1 MTPATDQGRPAPVP
15 EGWTEPPAGSARP
28 LDLRALWNV
37 LWRRKALLAVSVLLA
52 LGAGAVYLKRQ
63 VPLYTASAEI
73 MLTGREETV
82 VNLHEVVENLN
93 GHDRNLASNELRI
106 IASQRLIGQVI
117 DRLRLD
123 RDPEFNATLAPSGR
137 LDAGTEDL
145 ETALRAGLLGTLLD
159 PLLGPETQEIVDEA
173 SRTRRERL
181 AVERAFR
188 DRLAVWGIPRT
199 QSIGIAF
206 TSDDP
211 VKAALIAN
219 TLADLYIVDQ
229 LETKFEATQRA
240 SAWLSRRIDG
250 LKQKVRNA
258 EAAVEAFKARQ
269 SIGPGQGSDV
279 TRQQIA
285 ELNARLIAARAARA
299 EAEARFAQV
308 ETRARTGGAAA
319 AADVVSSALI
329 LTLRTNLSE
338 LRRRA
343 AELGQT
349 YGAKHPNMINIRAEI
364 RDAES
369 AIAAEVQKTIEG
381 LRNDVAVAR
390 ARERTL
396 ADGVAE
402 LEDRS
407 VTLSR
412 ASVELRQLEREAEAD
427 RLIYE
432 TFLNRFRETSEQEDL
447 QTADARLLARATPP
461 LTPSAPNRRKLL
473 AFAGAGGT
481 GLGLGLVLLMEL
493 LANTFRA
500 ASEVADRTGRPVL
513 STLPRFG
520 HRRGRKRRRA
530 VLDYVREKPNSALA
544 EAVRRLRTALFLSD
558 IDTPPRVVMVTSSV
572 PGEGKSTTALLL
584 AHMSLQMNKTAI
596 VVDCDIRRPTLSE
609 TFGIESKG
617 GLLSVLEGGIALE
630 EAVTVDAE
638 SGLHVLPTAEAIP
651 QAADVLS
658 SARFRQLI
666 AALRERYDLVILDTP
681 PVLPVSD
688 AAAIGKLADTAIYA
702 VRWNHTPR
710 ETAAQGLAALDALGV
725 RIAGCVVT
733 LVDQRAEAGYAYARY
748 GQGHGRHAGADAY
761 YAN

>member
-1 MTPATDQGRPAPVP
+1 MTSTGEQDRPAPAP
-15 EGWTEPPAGSARP
+15 EGWATSPADSARP
-28 LDLRALWNV
+28 LELRALWDI
-37 LWRRKALLAVSVLLA
+37 LWRRKGILGISVLLA
-52 LGAGAVYLKRQ
+52 LGAGVVYLKRQ
-63 VPLYTASAEI
+63 VPLYTASAEV

-82 VNLHEVVENLN
+82 VNLRGVVEDLN

-123 RDPEFNATLAPSGR
+123 RDPEFNAALAPPGR
-137 LDAGTEDL
+137 LGTWADDL
-145 ETALRAGLLGTLLD
+145 ETALRAGMLGTLL
-159 PLLGPETQEIVDEA
+159 GPERQEIVDEA
-173 SRTRRERL
+173 DETRRARL
-181 AVERAFR
+181 AVETAFR
-188 DRLAVWGIPRT
+188 DRLAVWGVPRT

-206 TSDDP
+206 TSADP

-250 LKQKVRNA
+250 LKQKVRSA

-364 RDAES
+364 RDAET
-369 AIAAEVQKTIEG
+369 AIAAEVRKTIEG
-381 LRNDVAVAR
+381 LKNDVAVAR

-461 LTPSAPNRRKLL
+461 LAPSAPNRRKIL
-473 AFAGAGGT
+473 AFAGAGGA
-481 GLGLGLVLLMEL
+481 GLGLGLVILLEM

-500 ASEVADRTGRPVL
+500 ASEVTARTGRPVL
-513 STLPRFG
+513 STLPQFG
-520 HRRGRKRRRA
+520 RGRRRRRE

-609 TFGIESKG
+609 TFGIGTGNAGGG
-617 GLLSVLEGGIALE
+617 GLLPVLEGGIPLE
-630 EAVTVDAE
+630 EAVTVDA
-638 SGLHVLPTAEAIP
+638 STGLHVLPTAEAIP

-658 SARFRQLI
+658 SARFRQLV

-688 AAAIGKLADTAIYA
+688 AAAIGKLADAAIYA

-710 ETAAQGLAALDALGV
+710 ETAVQGLAALDALGV

-733 LVDQRAEAGYAYARY
+733 LADQRAEASYAYARY